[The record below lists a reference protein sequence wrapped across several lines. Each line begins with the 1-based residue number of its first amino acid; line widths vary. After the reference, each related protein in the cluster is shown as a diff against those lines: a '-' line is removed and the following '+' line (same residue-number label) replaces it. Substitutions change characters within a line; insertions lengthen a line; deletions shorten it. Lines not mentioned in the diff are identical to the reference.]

1 MNWADFDVK
10 RGRSLSPMKL
20 SAIKNL
26 PTFGELVASRRVL
39 APTSQSRTR
48 WASPVRIVYTRKSK
62 HRTDYDA

>member
-1 MNWADFDVK
+1 
-10 RGRSLSPMKL
+10 MKL